1 MSIHKDVII
10 VGGGVIGCSI
20 AYHLGKRGIKSTIIE
35 RESIGA
41 RASGKAWAVI
51 SYPGALRLFEREPA
65 EHSLFSTVG
74 AESFTNWM
82 DLFANTYH
90 RLEDIAADLK
100 SLGGIDIELGN
111 NPIDFLAFDEKAHSL
126 LQTELNV
133 LQEEGFREMFW
144 LDPEVV
150 KAQYPNIN
158 PSLAGGI
165 RISVYQVEPY
175 KYTLGY
181 AQAAEKMGAQ
191 VKQGNV
197 VGFGTK
203 SGRITSVKLESGK
216 EITADT
222 VVIAMGPWSCEG
234 TRWLGK
240 ELPVQLVLES
250 CLRMQTTRP
259 LPLQGFGNG
268 IVVVLPRVVK
278 GEFIVG
284 SPGIPHLKQDHW
296 GTALSE
302 DHKME
307 LLEGALE
314 MNPDLEDAKI
324 VEYRGDLQGWAPT
337 HPHMKPVMGRIPEWE
352 NGYTAFRFGTL
363 GMCQSAGVGRIMAQ
377 MIDTGKRPV
386 NHVKMLE
393 SLDPVHG

>member
-1 MSIHKDVII
+1 
-10 VGGGVIGCSI
+10 
-20 AYHLGKRGIKSTIIE
+20 
-35 RESIGA
+35 
-41 RASGKAWAVI
+41 
-51 SYPGALRLFEREPA
+51 
-65 EHSLFSTVG
+65 
-74 AESFTNWM
+74 
-82 DLFANTYH
+82 
-90 RLEDIAADLK
+90 
-100 SLGGIDIELGN
+100 
-111 NPIDFLAFDEKAHSL
+111 
-126 LQTELNV
+126 
-133 LQEEGFREMFW
+133 
-144 LDPEVV
+144 
-150 KAQYPNIN
+150 
-158 PSLAGGI
+158 
-165 RISVYQVEPY
+165 
-175 KYTLGY
+175 
-181 AQAAEKMGAQ
+181 
-191 VKQGNV
+191 
-197 VGFGTK
+197 
-203 SGRITSVKLESGK
+203 
-216 EITADT
+216 
-222 VVIAMGPWSCEG
+222 
-234 TRWLGK
+234 
-240 ELPVQLVLES
+240 
-250 CLRMQTTRP
+250 MQTTRP

>member
-1 MSIHKDVII
+1 MSDHKDIII

-20 AYHLGKRGIKSTIIE
+20 AYHLGKRGITSTIIE

-51 SYPGALRLFEREPA
+51 SYPGTMKLFEMEPA
-65 EHSLFSTVG
+65 EHSLFSTVD
-74 AESFTNWM
+74 AEPVSNWN
-82 DLFANTYH
+82 DLFASTYN
-90 RLEDIAADLK
+90 RLEDIAHDLK
-100 SLGGIDIELGN
+100 TLGGIDIELGHHS
-111 NPIDFLAFDEKAHSL
+111 IDFLAFEEEALDFLKEAHKKLNAEGYYEMYWFDSDEVK
-126 LQTELNV
+126 
-133 LQEEGFREMFW
+133 
-144 LDPEVV
+144 EVH
-150 KAQYPNIN
+150 PNIN
-158 PSLAGGI
+158 SDLIGGI
-165 RISVYQVEPY
+165 RIPVYQVEPY

-181 AQAAEKMGAQ
+181 AQAAEKMGCQ
-191 VKQGNV
+191 IKQGNV

-216 EITADT
+216 EISADT

-250 CLRMQTTRP
+250 CLRMEMPNPMP
-259 LPLQGFGNG
+259 LRGFSDG
-268 IVVVLPRVVK
+268 ITAVVPRVVDN
-278 GEFIVG
+278 EVIIG

-307 LLEGALE
+307 LLENAIR
-314 MNPDLEDAKI
+314 MNPDLEEAKI

-363 GMCQSAGVGRIMAQ
+363 GMCQSAGTGQAMAHL
-377 MIDTGKRPV
+377 IDTGEAPLDRK
-386 NHVKMLE
+386 KMFD